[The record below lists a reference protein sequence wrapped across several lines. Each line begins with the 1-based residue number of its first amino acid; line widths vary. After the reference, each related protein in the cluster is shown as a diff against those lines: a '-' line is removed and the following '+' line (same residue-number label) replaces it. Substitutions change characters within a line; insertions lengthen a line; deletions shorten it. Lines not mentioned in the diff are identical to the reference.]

1 MEVEEQE
8 ESHQSSSKGTGL
20 IVVLLALCIGG
31 FFSSGS
37 VTKTHALFISQVN
50 SSSCNQIA
58 SRYAARA
65 WALEACQDAVQESI
79 PGRYF
84 AKQIYQESGFN
95 PDVVSASGDIGIAQF
110 QPATARGLGIDP
122 REPHGALQGAAKL
135 MAGYTRNNGGDYAK
149 ALASYNAGSGAL
161 ASAVQRCG
169 IGWRSC
175 LPGVTQHYINIIM
188 G

>member
-1 MEVEEQE
+1 MEVQQE
-8 ESHQSSSKGTGL
+8 ERSSSSGL
-20 IVVLLALCIGG
+20 LWLALIACICG
-31 FFSSGS
+31 FFYYGGASLLSLPLAN
-37 VTKTHALFISQVN
+37 VAPLVN

-58 SRYAARA
+58 AGYAARA
-65 WALEACQDAVQESI
+65 WALEACQDAISEGI
-79 PGRYF
+79 PGHYF
-84 AKQIYQESGFN
+84 ARQIYQESGFN

-135 MAGYTRNNGGDYAK
+135 MGGYTRNNGGDYAK